1 MLENIFFALG
11 APAAA
16 PGAAGAPAA
25 GGNSWFS
32 LVFMLAIFVVFYFVL
47 IFPESRRR
55 KKLQKELS
63 EMKSGDEI
71 ILASGIMGTV
81 EHIENNIVHVRSL
94 DSKFKVGKEFVA
106 QIKRP
111 GAAK

>member
-1 MLENIFFALG
+1 MFNHILFALG
-11 APAAA
+11 ANPTGGT
-16 PGAAGAPAA
+16 PGAS

-55 KKLQKELS
+55 KKLQKEVS
-63 EMKSGDEI
+63 EMKPGDEVL
-71 ILASGIMGTV
+71 LASGIMGTV

-94 DSKFKVGKEFVA
+94 DSKFKVAKEFVS
-106 QIKRP
+106 QVKKP
-111 GAAK
+111 GVAK